1 MSGGLADMRMVEGI
15 LTIVNGHFF
24 RGLGQVVTRFFGNR
38 RRQKALQ
45 REFTALSTT
54 HQSIPATHK

>member
-1 MSGGLADMRMVEGI
+1 MVEGI